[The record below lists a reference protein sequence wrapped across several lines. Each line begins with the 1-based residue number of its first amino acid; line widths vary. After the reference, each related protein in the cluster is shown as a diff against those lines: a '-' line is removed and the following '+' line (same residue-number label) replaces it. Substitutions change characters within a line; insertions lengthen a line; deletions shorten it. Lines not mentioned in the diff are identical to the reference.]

1 MLVGIKRNIVLAFSL
16 NEQSTFKVFAEKLL
30 SINMRTSPKETIKI
44 NKKKSSETS
53 ETNCHLFA
61 FRPVLQLEFMHRIWF
76 EAQFAALAF
85 EFATAFRG
93 NSKHRLQSVH
103 HQASL
108 LRSRPSNCHVT
119 RRSKFMNLQK
129 QAGRQT
135 HDRSCCRCTFHRP
148 SLSAFLPVLA
158 VCFVLS
164 LFGSSDG
171 SLRQTQG

>member
-1 MLVGIKRNIVLAFSL
+1 M
-16 NEQSTFKVFAEKLL
+16 
-30 SINMRTSPKETIKI
+30 
-44 NKKKSSETS
+44 

-93 NSKHRLQSVH
+93 NSKQRLQSVH

-108 LRSRPSNCHVT
+108 LCSRPSNCHVT
-119 RRSKFMNLQK
+119 RSSKFMNLQK

-135 HDRSCCRCTFHRP
+135 HDRSCCRCTFPRP

-164 LFGSSDG
+164 LCLAPLMEVLVKFKVKAYTGLHYDLYLNTG
-171 SLRQTQG
+171 KICQRF